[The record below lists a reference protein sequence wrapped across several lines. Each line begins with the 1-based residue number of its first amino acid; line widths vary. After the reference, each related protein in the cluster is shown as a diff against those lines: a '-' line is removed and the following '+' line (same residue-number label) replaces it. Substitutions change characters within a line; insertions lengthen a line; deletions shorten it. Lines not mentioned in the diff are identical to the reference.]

1 MASNMNH
8 RVLAH
13 LDHPRRYFGL
23 TVDELSIALVA
34 ALFIALSNQKIIV
47 ILSAA
52 LLVAGLKRLKKN
64 QGPRFLLVLAYWYLP
79 HAITRFILPK
89 LPDSSHRYWIC

>member
-1 MASNMNH
+1 MALNTDY
-8 RVLAH
+8 RILAH

-23 TVDELSIALVA
+23 TVDELSIALAA
-34 ALFIALSNQKIIV
+34 ALFIALCSQKVMV
-47 ILSAA
+47 ILSSF

-79 HAITRFILPK
+79 HALTRFILPK
-89 LPDSSHRYWIC
+89 LPDSASRYWIS

>member
-1 MASNMNH
+1 MALNTDH
-8 RVLAH
+8 RILAH
-13 LDHPRRYFGL
+13 LDHPKRYFGL

-34 ALFIALSNQKIIV
+34 TLFIALSSQKVIV
-47 ILSAA
+47 ILSAF

-79 HAITRFILPK
+79 HKLTRFILPK
-89 LPDSSHRYWIC
+89 LPDSASRYWIS

>member
-1 MASNMNH
+1 MASNTDD
-8 RVLAH
+8 RILAH

-23 TVDELSIALVA
+23 TVDELAIALTA
-34 ALFIALSNQKIIV
+34 ALFIALSSQKVIV
-47 ILSAA
+47 ILSAF

-79 HAITRFILPK
+79 HGLTRFILPR
-89 LPDSSHRYWIC
+89 LPDSANRYWIS